1 MTDASKRG
9 DARFVASG
17 GVSRRT
23 AVAMGLFGLT
33 SGLAGCGGVKVNV
46 STKTEGPDI
55 DEAREDFKSAYDD
68 ALYHWK
74 SLRGSIE
81 SAQAWDE
88 KFRAGVVKNPEA
100 LEAFEAALVDVMAVE
115 DVHSEYEDEP
125 ETSEELVEATERLE
139 AASDDYGAAARK
151 LADAQRAVELR
162 QPGEGSFTY
171 TDWDGYTYRIDYNL
185 NPAITVDTTEGKPG
199 QVGLYFDFTDCSVT
213 LTNTTPGK
221 KAPGMALSLIPL
233 YNVSDFSDLLGEI
246 DNREMETFGPLS
258 QPMAFSEPPTRS
270 ETYGIAYESRY
281 VDPFSSGNFSTDYW
295 EIPYL
300 AYSAL
305 PKNEVV
311 GYSSDDEDD
320 ELEVGETRELIISFL
335 GHSNFDHNLS
345 GFKLKVGN
353 ISEGYVDRFKNIV
366 GWAIHPTVGK
376 RASADEAVFI
386 GGKHAETLS
395 YEGSIW
401 LYGYD
406 PVNG

>member
-1 MTDASKRG
+1 MTDAAKRG
-9 DARFVASG
+9 DAQSVASG

-46 STKTEGPDI
+46 STKTEDPDI
-55 DEAREDFKSAYDD
+55 DEAREDFESAYDD

-100 LEAFEAALVDVMAVE
+100 LEAFEAALVDAMAVE

-171 TDWDGYTYRIDYNL
+171 TDWDGYIYRIDYNL

-221 KAPGMALSLIPL
+221 KAPGMALTLNPL
-233 YNVSDFSDLLGEI
+233 YNVSDFSDFVVLDEGS
-246 DNREMETFGPLS
+246 EMKYHVASFGPLS
-258 QPMAFSEPPTRS
+258 QPVTFDEEPGRN
-270 ETYGIAYESRY
+270 EIKELTYEIRY
-281 VDPFSSGNFSTDYW
+281 VNPFDNDVTSVNPEYGDVSGVPLSAC
-295 EIPYL
+295 
-300 AYSAL
+300 AYGRTIYDKG
-305 PKNEVV
+305 P
-311 GYSSDDEDD
+311 D
-320 ELEVGETRELIISFL
+320 LEVGETRELT
-335 GHSNFDHNLS
+335 LS
-345 GFKLKVGN
+345 SATFSDSEQKWGVGN
-353 ISEGYVDRFKNIV
+353 ISEDYVDKFKNIV
-366 GWAIHPTVGK
+366 GWAIHPEGGTYAPKDTAVFAGYSDPNVF
-376 RASADEAVFI
+376 ASA
-386 GGKHAETLS
+386 T
-395 YEGSIW
+395 W

-406 PVNG
+406 PVTG

>member
-1 MTDASKRG
+1 MTDDAKRG
-9 DARFVASG
+9 DAQSAASG

-33 SGLAGCGGVKVNV
+33 SGLAGCGGVKVDV
-46 STKTEGPDI
+46 STKTEEPDI
-55 DEAREDFKSAYDD
+55 DEAREDFESAYDD
-68 ALYHWK
+68 ALYYWK

-100 LEAFEAALVDVMAVE
+100 LEAFEAALVDAMAVE
-115 DVHSEYEDEP
+115 DVHSEFEDEP
-125 ETSEELVEATERLE
+125 ETSEELVEATEQLV
-139 AASDDYGAAARK
+139 AAADDYGVAARK

-199 QVGLYFDFTDCSVT
+199 QVGLYYDFTDCFVT

-221 KAPGMALSLIPL
+221 KAPGMALTLNPL

-246 DNREMETFGPLS
+246 DNSQMATYGPLS
-258 QPMAFSEPPTRS
+258 QPTVFTEPPT
-270 ETYGIAYESRY
+270 TLQFAYENRY
-281 VDPFSSGNFSTDYW
+281 VNPFSSSSFNTDCW

-300 AYSAL
+300 GYSAL

-311 GYSSDDEDD
+311 GYSSDDEDE
-320 ELEVGETRELIISFL
+320 ELGVGETRELVIAFM
-335 GHSNFDHNLS
+335 GHSNFDHNPS

-353 ISEGYVDRFKNIV
+353 ISDGYVDRFKNIV
-366 GWAIHPTVGK
+366 GWAIHPSDGPH
-376 RASADEAVFI
+376 ASADEAVFV
-386 GGKHAETLS
+386 GGRYSLTLS
-395 YEGSIW
+395 GEGDIW
-401 LYGYD
+401 FYSYD
-406 PVNG
+406 PVNA